1 MVRLHNRI
9 SVYLFIPNCIFTHPV
24 TLKTFILRRAETYH
38 SFIRKNIKF
47 SQDSINDV
55 ITRGYEGARLAQK
68 KVLYD
73 LNISPKQKS
82 IPKPL

>member
-9 SVYLFIPNCIFTHPV
+9 SVYLFILNCIFTHPV

-47 SQDSINDV
+47 PQDSINDL
-55 ITRGYEGARLAQK
+55 ITRGLHKRLTQK

>member
-1 MVRLHNRI
+1 MAV
-9 SVYLFIPNCIFTHPV
+9 
-24 TLKTFILRRAETYH
+24 TYH

-47 SQDSINDV
+47 PQDSINDL
-55 ITRGYEGARLAQK
+55 ITRGYEGARLTQK
-68 KVLYD
+68 KVLYH